1 MKNGI
6 ETDLKGSIRRYDYD
20 SVNQLQK
27 IDLFDK
33 EKNLSF
39 YIEIPMRIADLNKQ
53 SSLEIRIEPEKGQEI
68 DFSSIT
74 TLLDADLYSVKQTD
88 TENKYFF
95 SAGGLQFR
103 IIAQEELGFRMREQR
118 QYKIIVK

>member
-6 ETDLKGSIRRYDYD
+6 EADLKGSVRRYDYD
-20 SVNQLQK
+20 SVNKLQK
-27 IDLFDK
+27 IDLFDA
-33 EKNLSF
+33 ENNLSF
-39 YIEIPMRIADLNKQ
+39 YIEIPIRIVDLKEQ
-53 SSLEIRIEPEKGQEI
+53 SSLSIRIEPEKGQEI

-74 TLLDADLYSVKQTD
+74 TLLNADLYSVKQTD

-103 IIAQEELGFRMREQR
+103 IVSEADLGFRMREQR
-118 QYKIIVK
+118 QYKILVK